1 MIDYGKV
8 KSTIKPNPI
17 VVDEFSAW
25 IHSDITEIPGEDC
38 TEYEYNMVQ
47 YDKDEFIIMQAE
59 KNKILEDEITNTQL
73 ALCEIYELMG

>member
-1 MIDYGKV
+1 MTDYGRV
-8 KSTIKPNPI
+8 KSTIKPNEMI
-17 VVDEFSAW
+17 IDEFSVW
-25 IHSDITEIPGEDC
+25 VQSDITEIPNEDY

-47 YDKDEFIIMQAE
+47 YSKDEFIMMQAE